1 LSDESKE
8 IFELYGIG
16 KGMWGLVQGDL
27 HDQST
32 RNREVCFTNT
42 VMMYLNNPGSV
53 RDVFESTM
61 NYGAHVKIVEKWLA
75 KEVQSG
81 EL

>member
-1 LSDESKE
+1 VGSDS
-8 IFELYGIG
+8 GG
-16 KGMWGLVQGDL
+16 SGDL
-27 HDQST
+27 HDRST
-32 RNREVCFTNT
+32 RNREVRFTNI
-42 VMMYLNNPGSV
+42 VMTHMNDPGSV
-53 RDVFESTM
+53 RDAFESTM

>member
-1 LSDESKE
+1 MTHMND
-8 IFELYGIG
+8 
-16 KGMWGLVQGDL
+16 
-27 HDQST
+27 
-32 RNREVCFTNT
+32 
-42 VMMYLNNPGSV
+42 PGSV
-53 RDVFESTM
+53 RDAFESTM